1 MTKIVVLF
9 NLKKDADQS
18 AYEQWA
24 STTDLPTVNAL
35 PSVKSFEV
43 LKSTGLLGGGD
54 APYQYVEI
62 LHISSIEG
70 LMTDASTETMQ
81 RVADEFQAFADNPL
95 FITTTALD

>member
-62 LHISSIEG
+62 LNISSIEG